1 MFEIDK
7 SAFGEFLAKQRKAKG
22 YTQKNLA
29 EKIFVSDKAVSK
41 WERGLSMPDI
51 SLLIPLSEI
60 LDISVTV
67 LLEGRKLDHA
77 SEMDAD
83 QVEILVKKALSFSE
97 DSPERKKE
105 RLKHHAFFFGCCTA
119 AAVLEIFLIFL
130 GLSVSAADPVSLCMP
145 LLLFEILSLSLGV
158 YAWFFIKERLPAYYD
173 EHEIYTYH
181 DRGFTLTLFRT
192 GLNNSNWPYVVKSLR
207 IWSAATIVFMPLPSV
222 LPLLLFR
229 NSMWFLVWQVLLLIL
244 YLAGLFL
251 PMHLAARRYMSPT
264 GQSPC

>member
-7 SAFGEFLAKQRKAKG
+7 PAFGEFLAKQRKAKG

-60 LDISVTV
+60 LDISVTE

-105 RLKHHAFFFGCCTA
+105 RLKNHAFFFGCCTA
-119 AAVLEIFLIFL
+119 VAALEIFLIFL

-192 GLNNSNWPYVVKSLR
+192 GLNNSNWPYVIKSLR